1 MTFPQLCNCP
11 NICQSKVLDTG
22 FWFKNLWHWDIGFEQ
37 PNLDEEEEI
46 QLENLLQILKMVQ
59 PIRGIKDKVP
69 SKIKFFGWRLLFNKL
84 PTKKEL
90 ASIRV
95 LNGSSQTACI
105 FCNGLKESALHV
117 FVECDFVLQ
126 VQDMVAVWFGA
137 KDFVGAHLVTARLQ
151 YVRVQLHGF
160 INKKLFFLSILVSNL
175 LECWAVQE

>member
-11 NICQSKVLDTG
+11 NIGQCKVLDMG

-37 PNLDEEEEI
+37 RNLDEEEEI
-46 QLENLLQILKMVQ
+46 QLENLLEILK
-59 PIRGIKDKVP
+59 
-69 SKIKFFGWRLLFNKL
+69 
-84 PTKKEL
+84 KK
-90 ASIRV
+90 
-95 LNGSSQTACI
+95 TACI
-105 FCNGLKESALHV
+105 FCNGLKESTLHV

-160 INKKLFFLSILVSNL
+160 VNKKLFFVYFD
-175 LECWAVQE
+175 Q